1 MGRVPHAAMGTTVR
15 RAGAFPTCYDQA
27 MKQVSV
33 LSLVAA
39 SLVSIGVRTAA
50 ADKVA
55 EPAYTCKELPASSK
69 VSVTFSGET
78 SLFDLVLWVSGF
90 TCKNVVVDA
99 EARAR
104 VPRVTIVAPKPMTPK
119 QAMQL
124 FVDAVQVTG
133 LVVEQKK
140 ETILIK
146 LGPKMPRN
154 CPAVADATPTTITPV
169 PPTDPNPPPPI
180 DDDLQ
185 KLIDQGIKKI
195 DDTHVQVSRE
205 VVDAVLANP
214 MAISKGMRVV
224 PAVKDGKPN
233 GFKLY
238 AIRPSS
244 IWAKLGFT
252 NGDNMKRINGM
263 DLTSA
268 DKALEVY
275 TKLRDGKQFSVEIE
289 RRGKTLTLDITI
301 K

>member
-1 MGRVPHAAMGTTVR
+1 
-15 RAGAFPTCYDQA
+15 

-33 LSLVAA
+33 LALVLA
-39 SLVSIGVRTAA
+39 SLFAITARTAA
-50 ADKVA
+50 ADRLA
-55 EPAYTCKELPASSK
+55 EPEYVCHPMARDGKI
-69 VSVTFSGET
+69 SVQFGTET
-78 SLFDLVLWVSGF
+78 SVLDLVTWVSGF
-90 TCKNVVVDA
+90 TCKNFVIDA

-104 VPRVTIVAPKPMTPK
+104 VPRVTIVAPNKMTPK

-140 ETILIK
+140 DTILIK

-154 CPAVADATPTTITPV
+154 CPAVADATPTTIKPV
-169 PPTDPNPPPPI
+169 PPTDPDPQPPV
-180 DDDLQ
+180 DEDMQ

-195 DDTHVQVSRE
+195 DDTHVQVSRALL
-205 VVDAVLANP
+205 DAVLMNP

-244 IWAKLGFT
+244 VWSKVGFQ
-252 NGDNMKRINGM
+252 NGDTMKHVNGM

-275 TKLRDGKQFSVEIE
+275 TKLRDGSKFSVEIE
-289 RRGKTLTLDITI
+289 RRGKTMTLEITI

>member
-1 MGRVPHAAMGTTVR
+1 MQRLGTTVC
-15 RAGAFPTCYDQA
+15 RACAFATCYDQP

-33 LSLVAA
+33 VALAVASLVA
-39 SLVSIGVRTAA
+39 VTARPA
-50 ADKVA
+50 VADKLA
-55 EPAYTCKELPASSK
+55 EPEYTCRPMAANAK
-69 VSVTFSGET
+69 VSVQFGSET
-78 SLFDLVLWVSGF
+78 SILDLVTWVAGF
-90 TCKNVVVDA
+90 TCKNFVIDA

-104 VPRVTIVAPKPMTPK
+104 VPRVTVVAPNKMSPK

-140 ETILIK
+140 DTILIK

-154 CPAVADATPTTITPV
+154 CPAVADATPTTVTPV
-169 PPTDPNPPPPI
+169 TPVRPTDPNPQPPV
-180 DDDLQ
+180 DEDLQ
-185 KLIDQGIKKI
+185 RLIDQGIKKV

-205 VVDAVLANP
+205 LVDAVLANP
-214 MAISKGMRVV
+214 MALSKGMRVV

-244 IWAKLGFT
+244 VWSKLGFA
-252 NGDNMKRINGM
+252 NGDAMRRINGM
-263 DLTSA
+263 ELTSA

-275 TKLRDGKQFSVEIE
+275 TQLRDATKLSVEIE
-289 RRGKTLTLDITI
+289 RRGKTLTLEITI